1 MDVPKSAERPTE
13 QDRELRREQTIKL
26 PSDVAQ
32 LEEANLP
39 RDLATA
45 LAGKAEPVEL
55 LWEKAPNLR
64 RLEPWDTNGLIDR
77 GGKSWSEHYPLQVFF
92 TDDSGKVWRLPRH
105 WVGITFE
112 SLQPGTPQPDSEY
125 WVSRQQIMVESLHL
139 PSFWD
144 LLEIN
149 IPRQL
154 AIAAAGKPT
163 KIQVRLCPDGPVRV
177 TWNAPKGIQYVIPH
191 TWRRRR
197 VQLPERD
204 RLTEEGVPDETA
216 AIYAGRVVSVNYHPG
231 SLCCLLEHYRFRD
244 EQGHPWPV
252 KIRDCFLVGYGDAD
266 EHPA

>member
-1 MDVPKSAERPTE
+1 MDVHKSAEHSTE
-13 QDRELRREQTIKL
+13 QAGEVRQQKMIKL

-39 RDLATA
+39 RDLATS
-45 LAGKAEPVEL
+45 LAGKEEAVEL

-77 GGKSWSEHYPLQVFF
+77 GGKSWSEHYPLQVFLREN
-92 TDDSGKVWRLPRH
+92 GEKAWRLPRH
-105 WVGITFE
+105 WVGVTFH
-112 SLQPGTPQPDSEY
+112 SLQPWAPQPNSEY
-125 WVSRQQIMVESLHL
+125 LVSRQQILVESLHL

-154 AIAAAGKPT
+154 AIAVAGKPT
-163 KIQVRLCPDGPVRV
+163 KIQVRLNPDGPVRV
-177 TWNAPKGIQYVIPH
+177 TSNAPTGIQYVIPL

-204 RLTEEGVPDETA
+204 RLTEDGVPEEIA

-231 SLCCLLEHYRFRD
+231 SLCCLQEHYRFRD

-266 EHPA
+266 EHAA